1 MSPTK
6 LTLEVCT
13 ENLRL
18 KEPFRISGYTF
29 NESPVTLV
37 TLREGSFECRGVAA
51 GVFYLTDT
59 PDTMHPPVEGQRAA
73 LGSGPAG
80 GGLRA

>member
-1 MSPTK
+1 MSLTK
-6 LTLEVCT
+6 LTLEVRN

-37 TLREGSFECRGVAA
+37 TLREGSFEGR
-51 GVFYLTDT
+51 
-59 PDTMHPPVEGQRAA
+59 GQR
-73 LGSGPAG
+73 
-80 GGLRA
+80 